1 MFHIDFHER
10 SLRRRH
16 TADRLEEGVRT
27 LPPRFGTVITES
39 ESGSVA
45 LGCGTGTSRR
55 DRRCV
60 LPFSPVL
67 VSGIRS
73 CRNSTSTFGSIFSEI
88 FENSAASPRLAASP
102 RASPLQFCFC
112 FLEARSSTTSSAE
125 SRFFVLTK
133 LSLVALFGSALH
145 GVFCGHFP
153 PGCATHD
160 VYSISLVTFGTRP
173 LVIRMQVL
181 ALGASFL
188 RIFLP
193 NFGGCSTY
201 S

>member
-1 MFHIDFHER
+1 MTIFCCSPSCSFHSIISRFSPTSSFCSFHSIISGFSPSLFLFPHRLFVFHIDFHER

-45 LGCGTGTSRR
+45 LGCGTGKSRR

-102 RASPLQFCFC
+102 RATSPLQF
-112 FLEARSSTTSSAE
+112 FLFSGSPVLPPHPQLSHVSSY
-125 SRFFVLTK
+125 
-133 LSLVALFGSALH
+133 SL
-145 GVFCGHFP
+145 
-153 PGCATHD
+153 D
-160 VYSISLVTFGTRP
+160 R
-173 LVIRMQVL
+173 R
-181 ALGASFL
+181 
-188 RIFLP
+188 
-193 NFGGCSTY
+193 
-201 S
+201 